1 VSPESPTTVDHQRR
15 HAITLAAL
23 GLALGLAGVVGY
35 FVVVFR
41 LGAWLPRV
49 RNDAVPNWIVVVL
62 GLVLSGLA
70 MARATRGRRLVPGI
84 LLGLNVVVAAGFAR
98 LLYVVPL
105 VPAAHG
111 PSVGAAAPDFALP
124 DQTGKIVRLADFR
137 GKPLLLVF
145 YRGHW

>member
-1 VSPESPTTVDHQRR
+1 MSPESPTTVDHQRR
-15 HAITLAAL
+15 RAITLAAL

>member
-15 HAITLAAL
+15 RAITLAAL

-49 RNDAVPNWIVVVL
+49 RNDAVPNWIVVAL
-62 GLVLSGLA
+62 GLGLSGLA
-70 MARATRGRRLVPGI
+70 MARATRGRLVPGI
-84 LLGLNVVVAAGFAR
+84 LLGLNVVVAAGFAA
-98 LLYVVPL
+98 LLYVVPV
-105 VPAAHG
+105 VPAAQG